1 MPKKRAVARVAIFS
15 AVQHFPLVSEVHR
28 HDLAASDLADIGGS
42 HFRWVD
48 GGRRCSPRSRRL
60 AIRLP
65 CAFSPYGRG

>member
-28 HDLAASDLADIGGS
+28 HDLAASDLAVIGGS
-42 HFRWVD
+42 HFRVE
-48 GGRRCSPRSRRL
+48 GGRRCSPWSRRL